1 MPHCKSM
8 RWGEN
13 VIDINSQTS
22 GKASGIQTICNELGI
37 LPENVIAFG
46 DGENDMEMLSA
57 AGIGVAMGNAL
68 PCVKEIADY
77 VTETVEQDGIL
88 RALQNFR
95 LL

>member
-1 MPHCKSM
+1 M
-8 RWGEN
+8 
-13 VIDINSQTS
+13 
-22 GKASGIQTICNELGI
+22 
-37 LPENVIAFG
+37 IAFG